1 MTHRCY
7 LNDRRSFLKG
17 MSGAG
22 ALSFLGGTG
31 ILSAM
36 ASSTTAHAAEVSGY
50 KAIVCL
56 FLHGGQDCNDTVLPY
71 DQASYDDYAQLR
83 PGLLADYAAK
93 TGGSNRTLERLLPL
107 NPQNA
112 ADFGTRQFALP
123 DELEPIKNLFDS
135 GNAAI
140 LGNVGPL
147 LQPMT
152 RSEYQS
158 GALPRPKKLYSHN
171 DQQSTWKSNAPEGTI
186 VGWGGK
192 FADAVVAS
200 GANSEDKFTAITTDG
215 NTVFLSGDDV
225 QQFALDS
232 NGPPRVSGLRN
243 FRSPLLGTGG
253 RSELAKQLLEESY
266 RNAGLNSNN
275 LLKRDVSTINNRAFD
290 LNATFANAL
299 ENAPELSTPFPGDS
313 TARQLESVAN
323 TINIRSAL
331 GVGRQV
337 FFVGIGGFDTHDNQ
351 ATQLA
356 DRHTRYANAIAS
368 FYQATVEMGA
378 ENDVTLFTA
387 SDFGRALLEN
397 GDGTDHGWGGHHFIV
412 GGAVNGNQIYGDIP
426 PYITGHDQDAGN
438 GRLIP
443 QISVE
448 QYAATLGKWF
458 GLNEAELGTA
468 LPNLANFSVKD
479 LGFMASGTA

>member
-1 MTHRCY
+1 MTNRRY
-7 LNDRRSFLKG
+7 PSDRRTFLKG
-17 MSGAG
+17 ISGAG

-31 ILSAM
+31 VLSAIGNG
-36 ASSTTAHAAEVSGY
+36 AAHAAEVSGY
-50 KAIVCL
+50 KALVCL
-56 FLHGGQDCNDTVLPY
+56 FLHGGQDCHDTILPY

-93 TGGSNRTLERLLPL
+93 QGGSNRTIDRLLPL

-112 ADFGTRQFALP
+112 TDFGTRQFALP
-123 DELEPIKNLFDS
+123 DELAPIKNLFDS

-152 RSEYQS
+152 RAEYRS
-158 GALPRPKKLYSHN
+158 GSLPRPKKLYSHN
-171 DQQSTWKSNAPEGTI
+171 DQQSTWKSNAPEGEI

-200 GANSEDKFTAITTDG
+200 GANSEAMFTAITVDG
-215 NTVFLSGDDV
+215 NTVFLSGDSV
-225 QQFALDS
+225 QQYALDY
-232 NGPPRVSGLRN
+232 NGPPRVGGLWN
-243 FRSPLLGTGG
+243 YRSPLLGTGG
-253 RSELAKQLLEESY
+253 RSERAKQLLEENY
-266 RNAGLNSNN
+266 RIAGLGTPN
-275 LLKRDVSTINNRAFD
+275 LLKRDLATISNRSFD

-299 ENAPELSTPFPGDS
+299 ANATEFQTQFPENSTG
-313 TARQLESVAN
+313 RQLRSVAE
-323 TINIRSAL
+323 TINIRSAI
-331 GVGRQV
+331 GAGRQV
-337 FFVGIGGFDTHDNQ
+337 FYVGIGGFDTHDSQ

-356 DRHTRYANAIAS
+356 DRHTQYANAIAA
-368 FYQATVEMGA
+368 FYQATEEMGM
-378 ENDVTLFTA
+378 ENNVTLFTA

-397 GDGTDHGWGGHHFIV
+397 GDGTDHGWGGHQFIV
-412 GGAVNGNQIYGDIP
+412 GGAVNGNNIYGDLP
-426 PYITGHDQDAGN
+426 PYTTGHDQDAGN

-443 QISVE
+443 QTSVE

-458 GLNEAELGTA
+458 GLSNAELAAA

-479 LGFMASGTA
+479 LGFMAGGNT